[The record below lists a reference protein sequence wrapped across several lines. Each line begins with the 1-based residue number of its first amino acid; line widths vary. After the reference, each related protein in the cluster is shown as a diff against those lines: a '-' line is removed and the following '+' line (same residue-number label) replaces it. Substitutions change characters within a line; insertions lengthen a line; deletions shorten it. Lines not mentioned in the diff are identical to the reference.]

1 MDRRRCGF
9 LGRMMGYWM
18 SSKTL
23 PSAAAISTIHRV
35 ALVPQ
40 VKTRCAGIR
49 SSYGVSVKMNVKVAG
64 QPLST
69 AVLLGR
75 GFT

>member
-1 MDRRRCGF
+1 MDGDEA
-9 LGRMMGYWM
+9 
-18 SSKTL
+18 K
-23 PSAAAISTIHRV
+23 SAAKGHPWTEDDGV

-40 VKTRCAGIR
+40 VKTHCAGIR